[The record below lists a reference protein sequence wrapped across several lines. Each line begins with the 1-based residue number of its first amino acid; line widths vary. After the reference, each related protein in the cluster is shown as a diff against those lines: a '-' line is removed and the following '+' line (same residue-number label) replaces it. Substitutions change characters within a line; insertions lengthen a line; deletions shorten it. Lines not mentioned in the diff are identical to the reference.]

1 MPPTMDAFLTADGL
15 IALATL
21 AALEIVLGVDNVVF
35 IAILTG
41 RLPVRQRESARRLG
55 LTLALGIRIGLL
67 FTISWMMGLTRPLLA
82 VLGHAF
88 TGRDLILIGGGL
100 FLVGKATWE
109 IYDKLEVEHVERA
122 GAGRAQFVAVL
133 AQILLLDIVFSLD
146 SVITAVGMANR
157 LEVMVAAMVIAML
170 VMLASMG
177 AVAGFVE
184 RHPSVKILA
193 LSFLLLNDAV
203 LVQYARF
210 MQGAV
215 RGDFGE
221 SLRYRRDAL
230 GLVLER
236 LPATLLL
243 AGTAMLLT
251 LTVAVPLGV
260 VSAVRRDRAV
270 DHAGTVLTVLGQ
282 AIPGFWLGLMMIYVF
297 AVQLRWLPTGGM
309 GGLAH
314 LVMPSIVLAAFYAAR
329 VARLTRSAVLDAL
342 GGDYVLTARA

>member
-122 GAGRAQFVAVL
+122 GAGRAQFVALL

-193 LSFLLLNDAV
+193 LSFLLLIGAV
-203 LVQYARF
+203 LVADGMGQHVSKAYIYVAMAF
-210 MQGAV
+210 SLFV
-215 RGDFGE
+215 E
-221 SLRYRRDAL
+221 LLNLRYRKRRQPVKL
-230 GLVLER
+230 RRRYER
-236 LPATLLL
+236 
-243 AGTAMLLT
+243 G
-251 LTVAVPLGV
+251 
-260 VSAVRRDRAV
+260 
-270 DHAGTVLTVLGQ
+270 
-282 AIPGFWLGLMMIYVF
+282 
-297 AVQLRWLPTGGM
+297 
-309 GGLAH
+309 
-314 LVMPSIVLAAFYAAR
+314 
-329 VARLTRSAVLDAL
+329 
-342 GGDYVLTARA
+342 